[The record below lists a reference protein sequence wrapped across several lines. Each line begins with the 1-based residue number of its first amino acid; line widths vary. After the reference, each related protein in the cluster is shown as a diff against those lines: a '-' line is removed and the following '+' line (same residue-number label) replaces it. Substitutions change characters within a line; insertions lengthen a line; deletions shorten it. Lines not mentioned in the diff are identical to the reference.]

1 LKQKQL
7 FTSLKLKKNIKQVF
21 NDGIPV
27 KSKYINAKFL
37 TAESPS
43 FSAMN
48 ILWAVPKKIKSSV
61 LRNRLKRVAK
71 AALFNSLKDKEDY
84 NLEKTGLQIAVILRP
99 EFENLPFEKRVLEF
113 DFLINQILSKKK
125 IFAKE

>member
-1 LKQKQL
+1 MKQKQL